1 MTIQQ
6 KKPRLRH
13 ELKYHIDH
21 LQYQILRKKLSIV
34 LNSDP
39 HAGPDGTYHV
49 RSLYFDDFKNSALH
63 EKTSGVAPRKKYRI
77 RIYNYSDEYIKF
89 EQKTKLNQ
97 YVSKESVQLT
107 RKEAEQIIAGNIE
120 FMANSTNPVLN
131 AFYLE
136 SHHELLRPVVIVDY
150 QREAYVHPLGNIRIT
165 FDTNLRT
172 NQGSASFFD
181 PCAFTIKVNEVQ
193 DVILEVKYDI
203 TLPKHIQGLF
213 PNNVPPASAIGK
225 FAVCRATKLLP
236 EFFS

>member
-1 MTIQQ
+1 MTAQQ
-6 KKPRLRH
+6 KTHLRH

-34 LNSDP
+34 LKSDP

-63 EKTSGVAPRKKYRI
+63 EKISGVVPRKKYRL

-97 YVSKESVQLT
+97 YIFKESTQLT
-107 RKEAEQIIAGNIE
+107 RKEADQLIAGNIE
-120 FMANSTNPVLN
+120 FMANSKNPLLN

-136 SHHELLRPVVIVDY
+136 SRHKLLHPVVIVDY

-165 FDTNLRT
+165 FDTNLHT
-172 NQGSASFFD
+172 NQGSAAFFD
-181 PCAFTIKVNEVQ
+181 PHASTIKVHEVQ
-193 DVILEVKYDI
+193 DVILEVKYDT

-213 PNNVPPASAIGK
+213 PNNIQPASAIGK
-225 FAVCRATKLLP
+225 FAVCRTTKILP
-236 EFFS
+236 DIFS